1 MGKRDNIV
9 GERSQSHGKSGKNL
23 TYFAGGSHGMGK
35 RDNIVGE
42 RSQSHRKEWSSTT
55 NACGGIRDEL
65 ANEMSEVNPRKSG
78 LPNFFTIF
86 AEINK
91 YNKYENKIEYTD

>member
-1 MGKRDNIV
+1 MGKRDNSV

-23 TYFAGGSHGMGK
+23 TYFAGGSHGM
-35 RDNIVGE
+35 DE
-42 RSQSHRKEWSSTT
+42 RSE
-55 NACGGIRDEL
+55 I
-65 ANEMSEVNPRKSG
+65 NPGKSG